1 MITTRREVS
10 DKLNTYVT
18 EQDRNIAVNSTF
30 AERTM
35 SGETISDAE
44 RTRKNLEY
52 IMNYDRYIATE
63 REEAVARVADAETD
77 VVKDEVIAPEKEEAE
92 VKLEDIEP
100 SSTTMQFLNESTTEL
115 MGDIKKEKK
124 EAFHLTRKA
133 KVMIAL
139 YAFAVTVIMALIVL
153 NTTVLG
159 NLSGMIKHK
168 TSEYQSLKTSYE
180 QVMDEL
186 ENVSDEETIA
196 EKATEFGMIK

>member
-18 EQDRNIAVNSTF
+18 EQDRNLAVNSTF

-186 ENVSDEETIA
+186 ENVSDKETIA

>member
-10 DKLNTYVT
+10 DKSNTYVT

>member
-18 EQDRNIAVNSTF
+18 EQDRNLAVNSTF

-52 IMNYDRYIATE
+52 IMNYDRYIVTE

>member
-35 SGETISDAE
+35 YGETISDAE

>member
-18 EQDRNIAVNSTF
+18 EQDRNLAVNSTF

-35 SGETISDAE
+35 SGETVSDAE

-63 REEAVARVADAETD
+63 REEAAARVADADTA

-115 MGDIKKEKK
+115 MGDIKQEKK

>member
-18 EQDRNIAVNSTF
+18 EQDRNLAANSTF
-30 AERTM
+30 AERAM
-35 SGETISDAE
+35 SGETVSDAE

-63 REEAVARVADAETD
+63 REEAVARVADADTA
-77 VVKDEVIAPEKEEAE
+77 VVKDEVIAPEKEEAD

-168 TSEYQSLKTSYE
+168 TSEYRSLKTSYE

>member
-18 EQDRNIAVNSTF
+18 EQDRNLAVNSTF